1 MDWDRSKILTKW
13 FADLAIS
20 YNEFRKESK
29 SCRFKI
35 VNIETNK
42 ETNEV
47 TLLVLVNGIK
57 KQVVPYSPK
66 ELVVDDVMLEEFSSF
81 DVRAITFYA
90 IQQSNKKS
98 ENAPKCRIK
107 RQEFLKGKTV
117 FIIKKFQEDG
127 EERWLAHELY
137 CDSALLTK
145 FGHDDLKII
154 ISTAIQ
160 EQAIDDFRD
169 NDEE

>member
-1 MDWDRSKILTKW
+1 MDWDRSKIPTKW
-13 FADLAIS
+13 FTDLAIS

-29 SCRFKI
+29 SCRCKI
-35 VNIETNK
+35 VNIETNQQ
-42 ETNEV
+42 TNIV
-47 TLLVLVNGIK
+47 TLFVLINGIK

-66 ELVVDDVMLEEFSSF
+66 ELVVDDAMLEEFSSF

-90 IQQSNKKS
+90 IQQNNKKN
-98 ENAPKCRIK
+98 ENIPTCRIN
-107 RQEFLKGKTV
+107 RQEFSKGKTV
-117 FIIKKFQEDG
+117 FIINKFQEDG
-127 EERWLAHELY
+127 EERWSAHELY

-160 EQAIDDFRD
+160 EQAIEDFQD